1 MSGYTNFAV
10 VGAGAIG
17 KYIVQQLLKDKA
29 AGIVKEVVILARQV
43 EHPCINCDEAECSLT
58 MNTKGSTTTI
68 QGDAKV
74 IHVDYSN
81 HTSIKHA
88 LAGVHVVIS
97 TVAGEAL
104 DVQGK
109 VAAAGKEAGVKL
121 FVPSEFG
128 GVTEGETEG
137 WFGEKGNIHG
147 QLKALGMPY
156 ALFYTGA
163 FADYFWTSYVS

>member
-1 MSGYTNFAV
+1 
-10 VGAGAIG
+10 
-17 KYIVQQLLKDKA
+17 
-29 AGIVKEVVILARQV
+29 
-43 EHPCINCDEAECSLT
+43 
-58 MNTKGSTTTI
+58 MNTKGSTTTVQGEAKLI
-68 QGDAKV
+68 QV
-74 IHVDYSN
+74 NYSN
-81 HTSIKHA
+81 HASIKQA
-88 LAGVHVVIS
+88 LTGVHVVIS

-109 VAAAGKEAGVKL
+109 IAEAGKEAGVKL

-137 WFGEKGNIHG
+137 FFGTKGDIHG